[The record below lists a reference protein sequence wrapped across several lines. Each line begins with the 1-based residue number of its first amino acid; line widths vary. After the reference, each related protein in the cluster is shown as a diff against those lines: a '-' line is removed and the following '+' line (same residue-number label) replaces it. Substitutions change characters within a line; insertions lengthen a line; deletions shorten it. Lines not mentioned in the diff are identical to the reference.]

1 MTATEIGDGR
11 ALGVDPLGIRDGER
25 VLLAEAK
32 RLAVLLD
39 PPTQDLVLEALGAAD
54 PPQHAKAGPKP
65 QVQVQSKEAPTEG
78 RRRQQQQPTSSGGK
92 GQRITSKQTTTRSH
106 QRTKGR

>member
-65 QVQVQSKEAPTEG
+65 QVQSEEAPTEG

>member
-39 PPTQDLVLEALGAAD
+39 PPAQEALGAAD

-65 QVQVQSKEAPTEG
+65 QVQSEEEEAPTEG
-78 RRRQQQQPTSSGGK
+78 RRRQQQRPTSSGGK
-92 GQRITSKQTTTRSH
+92 GQRSTSKQTTTRRH